1 MRLFSFL
8 VWLTTGALVGWLA
21 SKMVSAENMRR
32 QKQAWALEDSD

>member
-21 SKMVSAENMRR
+21 SKMVSAENTRR
-32 QKQAWALEDSD
+32 QKQIQDLEESD

>member
-8 VWLTTGALVGWLA
+8 VWLTTGALVGWMA

>member
-21 SKMVSAENMRR
+21 SKMVSAENLR
-32 QKQAWALEDSD
+32 KQQQIQELIDSE

>member
-8 VWLTTGALVGWLA
+8 VWLTTGALVGWMA

-32 QKQAWALEDSD
+32 QKQVLALDDSD

>member
-32 QKQAWALEDSD
+32 QKQAWALDDSD